1 MNAVL
6 SALETAMTQ
15 PTIVLKFGSSVL
27 RTAADLPNIVHEI
40 YRWYRDGWRVVAVV
54 SALEGTTDAL
64 LRQARTVTP
73 TPEPYALAELLAT
86 GERHSAA
93 LLGIALDQAGVPT
106 RVGDPRDAKFVTV
119 GTALDAAPH
128 TLDRAV
134 FERWFAEHSV
144 VVVPGFFGYDVHER
158 LQLLGRGG
166 SDLSAV
172 FIAEALGA
180 EKCYLLKDVD
190 GVYEGDPASANA
202 VRRYATLSYEDALE
216 RARKLIQ
223 PKAVRVVQEA
233 QRTVH
238 VAALASGYA
247 SSIGPFECTYES
259 PGTRNPLRVLLL
271 GFGTVGKSVYSMLAK
286 MPEHFTVAGIL
297 VRHRNKHLNSGAPES
312 LLIEA
317 QDLLPSLDVDVVVD
331 ALPGFEPSHS
341 LVRYFLK
348 HGVHVVS
355 ANKALIAESEPELRL
370 IATGSAAILRYG
382 AAVGGGV
389 PMIET
394 VRRAAAVGPISSI
407 AAILN
412 GTTNFVLSG
421 CASGLSF
428 EGAIRAAQ
436 EAGFAELDPSEDL
449 SGRDATRKL
458 VILSRIAFGREP
470 DVLTR
475 APIDAATV
483 TLLRDALQPNETL
496 RQMARIAL
504 QDGRLVARVA
514 LESVRKDDPFG
525 RTLNEGNHLQLTF
538 ASGETVSVF
547 GRGAGGAPTAEAIV
561 GDLIEISCAP
571 QTAQVNESKTRIAS

>member
-1 MNAVL
+1 
-6 SALETAMTQ
+6 MTQ

-27 RTAADLPNIVHEI
+27 RNTADLPNVVHEI
-40 YRWYRDGWRVVAVV
+40 YRWYRDGWRIVAVV

-64 LRQARTVTP
+64 LRQARAVTP
-73 TPEPYALAELLAT
+73 APEPHALAELLAT

-93 LLGIALDQAGVPT
+93 LLGIALDQAGIPT
-106 RVGDPRDAKFVTV
+106 RVADPRDAKFTTV

-128 TLDRAV
+128 TLDRTV
-134 FERWFAEHSV
+134 FERWFIECSV
-144 VVVPGFFGYDVHER
+144 VVFPGFFGHDVHER

-172 FIAEALGA
+172 FIADALGA
-180 EKCYLLKDVD
+180 DKCYLLKDVD
-190 GVYEGDPASANA
+190 GVYEGDPASASG
-202 VRRYATLSYEDALE
+202 VRRYATLSYDDALA

-238 VAALASGYA
+238 VGALARRDA
-247 SSIGPFECTYES
+247 SSIGPFACTYGS
-259 PGTRNPLRVLLL
+259 PEKPERLRVALL
-271 GFGTVGKSVYSMLAK
+271 GFGTVGTNVYSMLTK
-286 MPEHFTVAGIL
+286 MPEHFTVAGVL
-297 VRHRNKHLNSGAPES
+297 VRHRNKHLNSGVPNS
-312 LLIEA
+312 LLFED
-317 QDLLPSLDVDVVVD
+317 QDDLSSLDVDVVVD
-331 ALPGFEPSHS
+331 ALPGFEPSCS
-341 LVRYFLK
+341 LVRRFLQ

-355 ANKALIAESEPELRL
+355 ANKALIAEAGPELQR
-370 IATGSAAILRYG
+370 IAIECAASLRYG

-394 VRRAAAVGPISSI
+394 VQRAVDRCEIVSVE
-407 AAILN
+407 AILN

-421 CASGLSF
+421 CADGLSF

-458 VILSRIAFGREP
+458 LILSRIGFGREP
-470 DVLTR
+470 DALTC

-483 TLLRDALQPNETL
+483 TLMRGALQPDETL
-496 RQMARIAL
+496 RQMARIAR

-514 LESVRKDDPFG
+514 LEAVRKDDPFG
-525 RTLNEGNHLQLTF
+525 RTLNEGNHLRITF
-538 ASGETVSVF
+538 ADGEVISVF
-547 GRGAGGAPTAEAIV
+547 GRGAGGVPTAEAIL
-561 GDLIEISCAP
+561 GDLIELYCA
-571 QTAQVNESKTRIAS
+571 QRTAQASESALRIAS